1 MISLSFFVPLR
12 KANAEQ
18 LLFTSIITQ
27 NFAESRIRAAFF
39 APKMQDVNVH
49 RGFRAKKVEKYVRLP
64 NRFGATYPAVLR
76 KICVFME
83 NSRTIRCLRLSNGDM
98 ATWKRMRK
106 FGAKCDRPRRK
117 NSQNRHSMPFK
128 TEKRT
133 NTNIK
138 REKSLDKR
146 LPLCNNNFTVLLY
159 GKIL

>member
-1 MISLSFFVPLR
+1 MLSLSFLVPRR

-27 NFAESRIRAAFF
+27 NFAKSRIRAAFF
-39 APKMQDVNVH
+39 APKTQDVNVH
-49 RGFRAKKVEKYVRLP
+49 RGFRAKKVEKYVRLT
-64 NRFGATYPAVLR
+64 NRFGTTYPAVLR
-76 KICVFME
+76 KIRVFMG
-83 NSRTIRCLRLSNGDM
+83 NSRTIRCLRLSNSDLP
-98 ATWKRMRK
+98 TWKRMRK
-106 FGAKCDRPRRK
+106 FGAKCDRSHRK
-117 NSQNRHSMPFK
+117 NSQNRRSTPLK

>member
-1 MISLSFFVPLR
+1 MFVSEFLLPLR
-12 KANAEQ
+12 H
-18 LLFTSIITQ
+18 LLHLDYNTEFRQVKDT
-27 NFAESRIRAAFF
+27 RRFF
-39 APKMQDVNVH
+39 AVKIQDVNVH
-49 RGFRAKKVEKYVRLP
+49 RGFLAKKVEKYVRLP

-83 NSRTIRCLRLSNGDM
+83 NTRTTRCLRLSNGTM

-117 NSQNRHSMPFK
+117 NSQKRHSMPLK

>member
-1 MISLSFFVPLR
+1 MQRLSRNFYSRSVTS
-12 KANAEQ
+12 
-18 LLFTSIITQ
+18 FTSIITQ
-27 NFAESRIRAAFF
+27 NFAKSRIRAAFF

-49 RGFRAKKVEKYVRLP
+49 RGFRAKKS
-64 NRFGATYPAVLR
+64 R
-76 KICVFME
+76 KICSVAELFRRELSGCVTKNLRFSE

-106 FGAKCDRPRRK
+106 LGAKCDRPRRK
-117 NSQNRHSMPFK
+117 NSQKRRSMPLK

>member
-1 MISLSFFVPLR
+1 MQRLSRNFYSRSVTS
-12 KANAEQ
+12 
-18 LLFTSIITQ
+18 FTSIITQ
-27 NFAESRIRAAFF
+27 NFAKSRIRAAFF

-64 NRFGATYPAVLR
+64 NRFGTTCSAVLR
-76 KICVFME
+76 KICAFME
-83 NSRTIRCLRLSNGDM
+83 NTRTTGCLRLSNGAM

-117 NSQNRHSMPFK
+117 NSQNRHSMPLK

-138 REKSLDKR
+138 RKKSLDKH
-146 LPLCNNNFTVLLY
+146 PVVCNNNFTVLLY